1 MSDIQ
6 FVFEKPQKPVRTVRK
21 RTRLITSC
29 DACRIRKVKCRL
41 TGRGDDKC
49 ESCEASGSVC
59 VFEERNRIRSQRG
72 IATFTVAPTRHSHKI
87 NPTASLSGQSCE
99 TILPVEV
106 HEGPSTSGLSS
117 SSPSTSRKKLSHRN
131 TPNNLLEL
139 PSEGQSSSEG
149 QNSISNDLHDDSI
162 LFDPR
167 REAYPHPKLL
177 SRLVDLFFLYA
188 GYVFPFFDPVET
200 ARCAREGSLSP
211 LIANCLAAYSARFCD
226 EIGHEPGQRHL
237 SGEPYLNVVKSL
249 LFEEGPSKLEQ
260 LHAMI
265 LIAWTENGSG
275 RSKSCLM
282 YSQMASS
289 LAAELHLYSEELI
302 LQEPSE
308 ELRDVCRLTFWSVVW
323 LDIIACSVNGKCC
336 LLRLDEC
343 STSMPYPQ
351 VKTCGTLSRTIMYQ
365 AFKGVLSLMVSL
377 NVCSNYGRPSS
388 PSTLRDVGIRQIQY
402 AAETLKERIPP
413 SLAFNKENLSF
424 SVPFRDSFPFY
435 LVHALIHCF
444 LIVSHC
450 PSIFWSSQPPKT
462 VSEMPRLDIAWSSAI
477 AIIDILSL
485 MQNENLPFA
494 TGVSSAFLPL
504 SIARGAFLL
513 AQGDVKGAIRGT
525 GLTVDDFQFT
535 NSFYLARSAELLR
548 NLSRFWASMA
558 QIEISNEIVPLY
570 GAQTIPRDTKF
581 PLRSPLLQYMP
592 LPYSVS
598 SVRYIDGSKEL
609 EEHLSQAEVTSKV
622 VVGVNNLPPVHS
634 DQSWQ
639 DVPQLSSNFDIV

>member
-6 FVFEKPQKPVRTVRK
+6 FVFEKPQKPVQTVRK

-87 NPTASLSGQSCE
+87 NPKASLSGQSCE
-99 TILPVEV
+99 SILPSEV
-106 HEGPSTSGLSS
+106 FEGASTSSLSS
-117 SSPSTSRKKLSHRN
+117 SSPSTSRKKSSHRAR
-131 TPNNLLEL
+131 LLEL
-139 PSEGQSSSEG
+139 PSEGQSST
-149 QNSISNDLHDDSI
+149 INDLHDETM
-162 LFDPR
+162 LFDPCR
-167 REAYPHPKLL
+167 KAYPHAKLL
-177 SRLVDLFFLYA
+177 PSFIELFFLYA
-188 GYVFPFFDPVET
+188 GCVFPFFDPVET
-200 ARCAREGSLSP
+200 ARCAREGNLSP
-211 LIANCLAAYSARFCD
+211 LIANCLAAYSARFSD
-226 EIGHEPGQRHL
+226 EIRHEPGQRHL

-249 LFEEGPSKLEQ
+249 LFEGASSKLEQ

-275 RSKSCLM
+275 RSKNCLM

-289 LAAELHLYSEELI
+289 LAAELHLYSEDHI

-308 ELRDVCRLTFWSVVW
+308 GIRDVCRLTFWSVVW
-323 LDIIACSVNGKCC
+323 LDIIACSVNGECC
-336 LLRLDEC
+336 FLRLDEC
-343 STSMPYPQ
+343 STNMPYPQ

-377 NVCSNYGRPSS
+377 NVCANYGKPSS
-388 PSTLRDVGIRQIQY
+388 PSTLRDIGIRQIQY
-402 AAETLKERIPP
+402 AAETLKERIPL
-413 SLAFNKENLSF
+413 SLAFNKENLSS

-435 LVHALIHCF
+435 LVHALTHCF
-444 LIVSHC
+444 LVISHC

-462 VSEMPRLDIAWSSAI
+462 ISEMPRLDIAWSSAI
-477 AIIDILSL
+477 AIIDIISL

-513 AQGDVKGAIRGT
+513 AQSDSKGAIGGT

-548 NLSRFWASMA
+548 NLSRYWASMA
-558 QIEISNEIVPLY
+558 QVEISNEVVPLC
-570 GAQTIPRDTKF
+570 GTQTIPRDTKF
-581 PLRSPLLQYMP
+581 PLRSPLLQYAP
-592 LPYSVS
+592 LPYSGS
-598 SVRYIDGSKEL
+598 SHTPSAASKG
-609 EEHLSQAEVTSKV
+609 
-622 VVGVNNLPPVHS
+622 VVGVDNLPPVHS
-634 DQSWQ
+634 HHSWQ
-639 DVPQLSSNFDIV
+639 DIPQLSSNIDID

>member
-59 VFEERNRIRSQRG
+59 VFEERNRIWSQRG

-106 HEGPSTSGLSS
+106 HEGPSTSSLSS

-139 PSEGQSSSEG
+139 PSEGQSSIEG
-149 QNSISNDLHDDSI
+149 QNSTSNDLHDDSM
-162 LFDPR
+162 LFDPC

-177 SRLVDLFFLYA
+177 PSLIDLFFLYA
-188 GYVFPFFDPVET
+188 GCVFPFFDPVET
-200 ARCAREGSLSP
+200 ARCAREGNLSP
-211 LIANCLAAYSARFCD
+211 LIANCLAAYSARFSD
-226 EIGHEPGQRHL
+226 EIRHEPGQRHL

-249 LFEEGPSKLEQ
+249 LFEGGSSKLEQ

-275 RSKSCLM
+275 RSK
-282 YSQMASS
+282 
-289 LAAELHLYSEELI
+289 I
-302 LQEPSE
+302 
-308 ELRDVCRLTFWSVVW
+308 VW

-402 AAETLKERIPP
+402 AVETLKERIPP
-413 SLAFNKENLSF
+413 SLAINKENLSF

-444 LIVSHC
+444 LIISHC

-485 MQNENLPFA
+485 IQNENLPFA

-513 AQGDVKGAIRGT
+513 AQSDVKGAISGT

-535 NSFYLARSAELLR
+535 NSFYLTRSAELLR

-558 QIEISNEIVPLY
+558 QVEISNEIVPLH
-570 GAQTIPRDTKF
+570 GTQTIPRDTKY
-581 PLRSPLLQYMP
+581 PLRSPLLQYTP
-592 LPYSVS
+592 LPYSGS
-598 SVRYIDGSKEL
+598 SVRYIGGSKEL
-609 EEHLSQAEVTSKV
+609 EEHLSQAEVHWHTPSAASKG

-634 DQSWQ
+634 HHSWQ
-639 DVPQLSSNFDIV
+639 DIPQLSSNFDIV